1 MASVRVAEAAAKR
14 KATPPIAAGKQA
26 PRDAEKTR
34 LKILAAAETE
44 FAQKGLA
51 GARVDTI
58 AEESGANKR
67 MIYYYFNSKEELYIA
82 VLERAYADMRSSE
95 RDLELEHLDPLDAI
109 RRLTEFK
116 FDYCVAHPTLIHLLN
131 GENMLDAA
139 YLKQSRRLREMQV
152 SLVKR
157 LDALLRC
164 RRREG
169 RHAPG
174 HRSAASLHLDLGAEL
189 FLFLEHADAVDG
201 VRPQS
206 RDAGGAQGAPPARG
220 GRDPGLCA

>member
-1 MASVRVAEAAAKR
+1 MANIRMSEPTARR
-14 KATPPIAAGKQA
+14 KSPPPAIVIKPAT
-26 PRDAEKTR
+26 RDAEKTR
-34 LKILAAAETE
+34 LKILAAAEAE

-51 GARVDTI
+51 GARVDAI

-82 VLERAYADMRSSE
+82 VLERAYGDMRGSE
-95 RDLELEHLDPLDAI
+95 RDLDLERLDPVAAI

-131 GENMLDAA
+131 GENALDAA

-157 LDALLRC
+157 LETILEAGARQGAMRSGIDVSRA
-164 RRREG
+164 
-169 RHAPG
+169 
-174 HRSAASLHLDLGAEL
+174 SAAAPRRSTC
-189 FLFLEHADAVDG
+189 
-201 VRPQS
+201 S
-206 RDAGGAQGAPPARG
+206 RR
-220 GRDPGLCA
+220 